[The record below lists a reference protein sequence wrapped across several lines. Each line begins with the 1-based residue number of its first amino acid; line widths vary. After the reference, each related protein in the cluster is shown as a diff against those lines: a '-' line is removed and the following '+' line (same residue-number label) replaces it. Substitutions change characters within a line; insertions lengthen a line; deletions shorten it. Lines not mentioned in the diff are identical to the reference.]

1 LEFRVH
7 VFNHLLVAI
16 VQGFLFVLFDTPG
29 EFFVVLIQG
38 VQRLAS
44 VIGALVEVLGGFAI
58 VLERQLGE
66 SPLLGGGLILARLDL
81 FCPFLN
87 SLVGIRGCKAVRR
100 GPLRH
105 GLRQVI
111 RLLALRCGKF
121 SFDYAVLL
129 FEVLILKRQAMEHG
143 LDLRGSEQRERP
155 LWEHFDGDGGG

>member
-1 LEFRVH
+1 MFVDGGLK
-7 VFNHLLVAI
+7 LLSVLLAI
-16 VQGFLFVLFDTPG
+16 SLLLFPQGG
-29 EFFVVLIQG
+29 E
-38 VQRLAS
+38 S
-44 VIGALVEVLGGFAI
+44 VRGIFMKHRSGDGI
-58 VLERQLGE
+58 VLEGQLGE
-66 SPLLGGGLILARLDL
+66 FLLLGGGLILARLDL

-155 LWEHFDGDGGG
+155 LREHFDGDGGG